1 LPFYRRTVR
10 LCRAT
15 AEIND
20 VVTAH

>member
-1 LPFYRRTVR
+1 LPFNGRTVR
-10 LCRAT
+10 LRRAT